1 MASDDE
7 LEQWLLADEVNDKNE
22 ATSVKLMPE
31 LLASLVDKVETMQSK
46 IFNMDKSIKRLQSNS
61 DAPCSNEGPSKN
73 QRLTAQIEVEE
84 NAITAMQRDCAEEMN
99 PMLTRQMRVIAT
111 HVFNSNMMLCSKKS
125 HMIWSKKRW

>member
-7 LEQWLLADEVNDKNE
+7 LEQWLLADEVSDKNE

-73 QRLTAQIEVEE
+73 
-84 NAITAMQRDCAEEMN
+84 
-99 PMLTRQMRVIAT
+99 
-111 HVFNSNMMLCSKKS
+111 
-125 HMIWSKKRW
+125 

>member
-7 LEQWLLADEVNDKNE
+7 LEQWLLADEVSDKNE

-31 LLASLVDKVETMQSK
+31 VLASLVDKAETMQSK

-73 QRLTAQIEVEE
+73 KRLTAQIEVEE
-84 NAITAMQRDCAEEMN
+84 NGDNALQRDCAEEMN
-99 PMLTRQMRVIAT
+99 PMPTRQMR
-111 HVFNSNMMLCSKKS
+111 FK
-125 HMIWSKKRW
+125 

>member
-7 LEQWLLADEVNDKNE
+7 LEQRLLADEVSDKNE

-61 DAPCSNEGPSKN
+61 DALAPTNDQVKIN
-73 QRLTAQIEVEE
+73 V
-84 NAITAMQRDCAEEMN
+84 
-99 PMLTRQMRVIAT
+99 
-111 HVFNSNMMLCSKKS
+111 
-125 HMIWSKKRW
+125 

>member
-7 LEQWLLADEVNDKNE
+7 LEQWLLADEESDKNE

-46 IFNMDKSIKRLQSNS
+46 ILNMDKSIKRLQSNS

-84 NAITAMQRDCAEEMN
+84 NAITAMQRDCAKEMN
-99 PMLTRQMRVIAT
+99 PMPTRQMRVI
-111 HVFNSNMMLCSKKS
+111 
-125 HMIWSKKRW
+125 